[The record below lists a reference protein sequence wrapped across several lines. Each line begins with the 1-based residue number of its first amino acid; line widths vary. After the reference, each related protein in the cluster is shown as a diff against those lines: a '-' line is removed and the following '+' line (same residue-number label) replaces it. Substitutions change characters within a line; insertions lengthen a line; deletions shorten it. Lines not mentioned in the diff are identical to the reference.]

1 MPHTLKTDNGPQ
13 LVSGEFETFLA
24 EIGIEHRTT
33 PPLWPQANGEVEPQN
48 RTLMKSVLIAHIEG
62 KDWRQE
68 LQTFLTAYR
77 STPQM
82 TTGATP
88 FYLMFGREMR
98 SKLPDLRREATITNE
113 EVRDRD
119 WSRKLSQK
127 EHVDAKRSAVA
138 SEVEIGDK
146 VLLRN
151 SKTNKLSPNYDPKP
165 CEVVDRKG
173 GEVTVKSTTGAEIKR
188 NVSFVKKYQEK
199 SLEAKVDVEPIH
211 QEQEG
216 TNQAGLEKGRMNSL
230 VQS

>member
-1 MPHTLKTDNGPQ
+1 
-13 LVSGEFETFLA
+13 
-24 EIGIEHRTT
+24 
-33 PPLWPQANGEVEPQN
+33 
-48 RTLMKSVLIAHIEG
+48 MKSVQISHIEG

-98 SKLPDLRREATITNE
+98 SKLPDLRREAPITNE

-127 EHVDAKRSAVA
+127 DHVDAKGSAVA

-151 SKTNKLSPNYDPKP
+151 SKTNKLSPNNDPNP

-173 GEVTVKSTTGAEIKR
+173 GEVTVRSTAGAEIKR

-199 SLEAKVDVEPIH
+199 SLEAKVHVEPNYPSRARRNKPSRSSKTG
-211 QEQEG
+211 E
-216 TNQAGLEKGRMNSL
+216 
-230 VQS
+230 

>member
-1 MPHTLKTDNGPQ
+1 
-13 LVSGEFETFLA
+13 
-24 EIGIEHRTT
+24 
-33 PPLWPQANGEVEPQN
+33 
-48 RTLMKSVLIAHIEG
+48 MKSVQIAHIEG

-127 EHVDAKRSAVA
+127 EYVDAKRSAVA

-173 GEVTVKSTTGAEIKR
+173 GEVTVKSTAGAEIKR

-216 TNQAGLEKGRMNSL
+216 TNQAGVAKGENELPSPELTGSSMPVQQAPISSPLRRMASPRPTRNVRLPKRFDDYELSKG
-230 VQS
+230 